1 MATQKRPSPAALR
14 ALSLLISATAA
25 AAVALT
31 PGRAEAQ
38 QPNPFQP
45 PQARVQYAPDRD
57 YDLKHLKVRLRVD
70 YGKRAIE
77 GVAANTLAPLRGP
90 LREVRLHCGKELAV
104 TGCAVNG
111 VKADHTRDGEFLVV
125 LVPGVP
131 IPRGRDAVVTVTYT
145 GGKGQ
150 GGSFGAGG
158 GFHWIGSSPTYDKSR
173 EGFWTQ
179 GETGYNRTWVPT
191 WDYPNDFATTES
203 ITTVP
208 AHWSVVGNGVPVS
221 DTLDKGGKTRT
232 VHWRMTQPHATYL
245 LSLVGG
251 PLDIKKSVWRDV
263 PLWYVVP
270 KGRASLIEPSFSDTP
285 QMLEFFSQATG
296 VKYPWPKYAQNAMHE
311 FGGGMENVSSTT
323 LGANALTDARQGYR
337 NMSGLNAHELAHQW
351 FGDLVSCRD
360 WGNTWLNESFAT
372 YFQNLYF
379 EHHQGKNAY
388 DRGIDGAMAG
398 YLREARRYKR
408 PLATNLYANPDR
420 MFDSH
425 AYPKGATVLH
435 TLRRQ
440 IGDAAF
446 FGGIRRYLEKNR
458 HQPVET
464 EDLCRAITE
473 ASGINVEPFF
483 DQWVYKPGHPVL
495 DYSWTWDE
503 AKKQAV
509 VAVRQTQDTAD
520 GTPVYDI
527 PAEVGIISGGKLTRR
542 PVRLSKADEQIAV
555 SLPTKPEAL
564 LLDPDHDFLRE
575 IPALHWQEGELLA
588 LFRHAPHGNDRTEAM
603 RRLLAASPSEATV
616 QAVAAAVREDS
627 GRFPALA
634 TINPLAELKRE
645 DLRPLWRSLLAH
657 PDFGRREEAV
667 RALALLPKTAEDV
680 ALLRAQVNQT
690 APYGVIQR
698 SLETLAAW
706 DGPGNLDVLEKAARM
721 PSRFEVVRAT
731 VFSLLLKADP
741 ARAASALAAA
751 AAPSQPGEVRDL
763 ALGRMGDLPA
773 EEPKSRAALGAAL
786 REREPSLALTAAR
799 SVRRRKDKVLLPEL
813 RTLEKSF
820 AAEEAS
826 ARFKTEVGS
835 IIADLEKE

>member
-509 VAVRQTQDTAD
+509 
-520 GTPVYDI
+520 
-527 PAEVGIISGGKLTRR
+527 
-542 PVRLSKADEQIAV
+542 
-555 SLPTKPEAL
+555 
-564 LLDPDHDFLRE
+564 
-575 IPALHWQEGELLA
+575 
-588 LFRHAPHGNDRTEAM
+588 
-603 RRLLAASPSEATV
+603 
-616 QAVAAAVREDS
+616 AAAVREDS

-706 DGPGNLDVLEKAARM
+706 DGPGNIDVLEKAARM

-731 VFSLLLKADP
+731 AFSLLLKADP